1 MATRRATSPAPREA
15 GTRVSATA
23 RLATLPAGA
32 FGPNDSASLRLTRL
46 AAAGSAA
53 SLERAG
59 VSAAAAKLLHDAF
72 KPREPLALAALARRH
87 PRYAADF
94 QRVFART
101 YGTHE
106 SPLHIVEV
114 SPEGGH
120 VPSDLPFALEIEYQN
135 ASEHPVVV
143 ASVTVLWAGEPFTVE
158 TECRPAHEQGRDAK
172 GGRLRVP
179 FGRDQTLP
187 VGQAEFRVALYRADG
202 EQASFRRTVFVLPS
216 NPLALS
222 VAPAGATVTGT
233 WSARGDYH
241 PENDTFA
248 TDLQVTIANGDA
260 SAVAMRRRVEWEFWD
275 GAVGSGTRIE
285 AGAFDLSGAVT
296 VGAHNTWRFSVGFS
310 SPRGSG
316 VFGVY
321 DRKEDMAVQIT
332 MTANDGRVIRGQ
344 ITCRVMLAYGVN
356 IIKVGDFG
364 TSEHADLYAAV
375 DQMRQVYERRDITL
389 RSVGRFIINNS
400 LAGGY
405 TVLDSEDEYRDM
417 LEDWSVPNDS
427 VDVFIAQ
434 QFNWGGFNGYAG
446 DIPGP
451 ASKGGR
457 KDGVAVDKTG
467 FTDGTG
473 TRRLDSTT
481 LSMLIGHEVGHYL
494 GLVHLEDTNNLM
506 RSNTGN
512 RGPDLNYDQYRT
524 MFRHGFMVYL

>member
-1 MATRRATSPAPREA
+1 MATRRSTTADSARA
-15 GTRVSATA
+15 GTQARSA
-23 RLATLPAGA
+23 RRIATLPAGNFGA
-32 FGPNDSASLRLTRL
+32 FDTPSFRLTRL
-46 AAAGSAA
+46 SQAGSAA
-53 SLERAG
+53 FLKRAR
-59 VSAAAAKLLHDAF
+59 VSPAASKLLRAAMASR
-72 KPREPLALAALARRH
+72 KPMSLAALARSH
-87 PRYAADF
+87 PRHTADF
-94 QRVFART
+94 QRVYALT
-101 YGTHE
+101 YGADE
-106 SPLHIVEV
+106 SPLHIVQV
-114 SPEGGH
+114 APRGGF
-120 VPSDLPFALEIEYQN
+120 VPSDLPFALEIECQN
-135 ASEHPVVV
+135 ASEQPVVV
-143 ASVTVLWAGEPFTVE
+143 ASVSVLWAGEPFTVE
-158 TECRPAHEQGRDAK
+158 AEFK
-172 GGRLRVP
+172 GHDKRADRLIVE
-179 FGRDQTLP
+179 FGREQTLP

-202 EQASFRRTVFVLPS
+202 AQASFRRTVFVLPS
-216 NPLALS
+216 NPLSLS

-241 PENDTFA
+241 PESDTFV
-248 TDLQVTIANGDA
+248 TDIQVTIANGDA
-260 SAVAMRRRVEWEFWD
+260 ASVAMNRRVDWEFWD
-275 GAVGSGTRIE
+275 GGVGSGTRIE
-285 AGAFDLSGAVT
+285 SGSFDLSGAVT
-296 VGAHNTWRFSVGFS
+296 VGAHNTWRFNVGFS

-321 DRKEDMAVQIT
+321 DRKEDLAVQLT

-364 TSEHADLYAAV
+364 ASEHADLYAAV

-389 RSVGRFIINNS
+389 RSVGRYIINNS

-405 TVLDSEDEYRDM
+405 TVLDSENEYRDM

-427 VDVFIAQ
+427 IDVYIAQ

-473 TRRLDSTT
+473 TKRLDSTT